1 MFACC
6 RATKRLCWG
15 KLLYIHLVHARSL
28 SGADAVNALR
38 PFYFAVH
45 PDFFGQH
52 PREREVNENSLKRLN
67 GYLENIQ
74 KPGLGSHKPAQLT
87 FYVRGTVQNPENDQ
101 ASSRESGF
109 RTVSFTLDSR
119 DLLSTVLG
127 ILNSCSLS
135 TDHVQSSSDRV
146 GSTKTATSSFYRPIK
161 WDKTFYSFTGY
172 KDPEKEL
179 EQAQKT
185 ETTINSWIQSN
196 QEVAQKKLNNSI
208 PLREELERLKTEL
221 SDKLQLSNVR
231 ERVLHSG
238 QTTPMGIKSLKGAV
252 AKKKHGGVLS
262 RPMFVIFLL
271 SDFNENNLWIWQ
283 RSWGIAH
290 RCGQLHSLGRLI
302 KHNCE
307 SLKMAKGHT
316 VIFTDRTGM
325 SAAGHVM
332 LGTMDVHHHW
342 TKLFERLPSYYV
354 LQGKLLQL
362 QDRISHVLGGIDIVH
377 IEELQ
382 PLLTMEEYYSV
393 LDAFCKKLLNRR
405 VPIHPRSLRGLQM
418 ILENDHYVPRLHE
431 MGHFII
437 PTVCDPPSLQWFLLA
452 HAPKAREK
460 LKKKEELK
468 SKEQELTDACKDSAS
483 LSRLYKEPSVSCE
496 QMISCCQRLI
506 EEPQPSLV
514 GMHLCVSHYYSVL
527 QDGDLCIPWNWKS

>member
-1 MFACC
+1 MSTGFHAKTDMFASCS
-6 RATKRLCWG
+6 AAKRLCWC
-15 KLLYIHLVHARSL
+15 KLLYIHLVQTRSL

-52 PREREVNENSLKRLN
+52 PREREINENSLKRLN
-67 GYLENIQ
+67 GYLENLQ
-74 KPGLGSHKPAQLT
+74 KPGLRKHKPAQLT
-87 FYVRGTVQNPENDQ
+87 FYVRETVQN
-101 ASSRESGF
+101 SESDHDSTRDPGF
-109 RTVSFTLDSR
+109 RSVSFTLDSR

-135 TDHVQSSSDRV
+135 TDHVQSSADSMA
-146 GSTKTATSSFYRPIK
+146 STKTATSSFYRPIK

-172 KDPEKEL
+172 KNPEEEL
-179 EQAQKT
+179 KQAQKT
-185 ETTINSWIQSN
+185 EITIISWILSN
-196 QEVAQKKLNNSI
+196 QEVAQKKLSNSI

-221 SDKLQLSNVR
+221 SDQLQLS
-231 ERVLHSG
+231 
-238 QTTPMGIKSLKGAV
+238 GI
-252 AKKKHGGVLS
+252 
-262 RPMFVIFLL
+262 R
-271 SDFNENNLWIWQ
+271 WQ

-290 RCGQLHSLGRLI
+290 RCGQLHSLGRLM
-302 KHNCE
+302 KHNSE

-316 VIFTDRTGM
+316 VIFTDQTGM

-342 TKLFERLPSYYV
+342 TKLFERLPSFCV

-362 QDRISHVLGGIDIVH
+362 QDRISHLLGGIEIVH

-382 PLLTMEEYYSV
+382 PLLTMEEHYSV
-393 LDAFCKKLLNRR
+393 LHAFCKKLLNRR

-418 ILENDHYVPRLHE
+418 TLEYDHFVPRLHE

-452 HAPKAREK
+452 HTQQAREK
-460 LKKKEELK
+460 LKRKEELK
-468 SKEQELTDACKDSAS
+468 IEEQELTKACKASAS
-483 LSRLYKEPSVSCE
+483 LSRLYKEPSISCE
-496 QMISCCQRLI
+496 QMINCCQRLI
-506 EEPQPSLV
+506 EEPLPNLM

>member
-6 RATKRLCWG
+6 RATKRLCCG
-15 KLLYIHLVHARSL
+15 NLLYIHLVHARSL

-67 GYLENIQ
+67 GYLETIQ
-74 KPGLGSHKPAQLT
+74 KPGLRSHKPAQLT
-87 FYVRGTVQNPENDQ
+87 FYVRETVQIPENHQ
-101 ASSRESGF
+101 ESSRESGF
-109 RTVSFTLDSR
+109 RAVSFTLDSR

-135 TDHVQSSSDRV
+135 TDHVQSSSDSVR
-146 GSTKTATSSFYRPIK
+146 STKTTASPFYRPIK

-172 KDPEKEL
+172 KDPEEEL

-185 ETTINSWIQSN
+185 EITITAWIQSN
-196 QEVAQKKLNNSI
+196 KEVAQKKLNSSI
-208 PLREELERLKTEL
+208 PLREELERLKADLCDE
-221 SDKLQLSNVR
+221 LQLSNVR
-231 ERVLHSG
+231 THSH
-238 QTTPMGIKSLKGAV
+238 IY
-252 AKKKHGGVLS
+252 
-262 RPMFVIFLL
+262 RP
-271 SDFNENNLWIWQ
+271 NRHEC
-283 RSWGIAH
+283 SWACDVGDNG
-290 RCGQLHSLGRLI
+290 CSSSLGQVSASKRQKHTPTVSVSPNERLGE
-302 KHNCE
+302 KNF
-307 SLKMAKGHT
+307 A
-316 VIFTDRTGM
+316 
-325 SAAGHVM
+325 
-332 LGTMDVHHHW
+332 
-342 TKLFERLPSYYV
+342 LFERLPSYYV
-354 LQGKLLQL
+354 LQRKLLQL
-362 QDRISHVLGGIDIVH
+362 QDRISHLLGGIDIVH

-437 PTVCDPPSLQWFLLA
+437 PAACDPPSLQWFLLA

-460 LKKKEELK
+460 LKRREELK
-468 SKEQELTDACKDSAS
+468 IKEQELTNACKDSAL

-496 QMISCCQRLI
+496 QMISCCRRLI
-506 EEPQPSLV
+506 EEPLPNLV